1 MAFDQIMHRHVF
13 KNPDCYSKNNALQYN
28 FAMKMLSKVS
38 FNSKSRILDIGCGD
52 GIITNETA
60 KIVGEGCVI
69 GTDISIQMI
78 DHASKTYCNQNN
90 IRFLQMDAANNIF
103 RQQFDII
110 TSFNCLHW
118 VDNQERALLGIANA
132 AVDGAQIVLLLSHR
146 KSQYHLVLDKIC
158 ASKKWSPFYVN
169 YVSPR
174 SFFDIT
180 TYENMLV
187 KSGLSVVEIVE
198 EEMIYFYKS
207 SKQLKEFFNAA
218 GAQIKL
224 IPEQLKE
231 DFLNDFS
238 TEFINQVG
246 LTDNDQIPVSF
257 WCLQIIAKKPI
268 AKKTIS
274 SEINTSENRT
284 LFSKL

>member
-1 MAFDQIMHRHVF
+1 
-13 KNPDCYSKNNALQYN
+13 
-28 FAMKMLSKVS
+28 
-38 FNSKSRILDIGCGD
+38 
-52 GIITNETA
+52 
-60 KIVGEGCVI
+60 
-69 GTDISIQMI
+69 
-78 DHASKTYCNQNN
+78 
-90 IRFLQMDAANNIF
+90 
-103 RQQFDII
+103 
-110 TSFNCLHW
+110 
-118 VDNQERALLGIANA
+118 ANA
-132 AVDGAQIVLLLSHR
+132 AVDGAQIALLLSHR
-146 KSQYHLVLDKIC
+146 KSQYHLVLDKVC
-158 ASKKWSPFYVN
+158 ASNKWSPFYLN

-174 SFFDIT
+174 SFFDIA

-207 SKQLKEFFNAA
+207 PKQLKEFFKAA

-224 IPEQLKE
+224 VPDQLKE

-246 LTDNDQIPVSF
+246 LTDHDQIPVSF

-268 AKKTIS
+268 AKMTHS
-274 SEINTSENRT
+274 SEINTSIHST